1 MIIKELLK
9 EKNMSV
15 YRLAKE
21 SGIPY
26 TTVNDI
32 CSGRAQLE
40 KCSAET
46 VYKIADT
53 LNVSMEE
60 LLEPYLLPRSSFE
73 NFKSSVCHQVK
84 SAGDIQF
91 IIDTL
96 ESRKI
101 QNYYRLR
108 WYAECF
114 YLLAMLDY
122 LSRENNIPLCQDFD
136 DLRKCKLEKTIYPAG
151 LLAYSAV
158 SENKNILKEAE
169 KNAIPEFIRFNIV
182 ENEVRNVV

>member
-73 NFKSSVCHQVK
+73 NFKSSVCHQ
-84 SAGDIQF
+84 GDILPPP
-91 IIDTL
+91 TL
-96 ESRKI
+96 T
-101 QNYYRLR
+101 LR
-108 WYAECF
+108 GGGF
-114 YLLAMLDY
+114 
-122 LSRENNIPLCQDFD
+122 P
-136 DLRKCKLEKTIYPAG
+136 
-151 LLAYSAV
+151 V
-158 SENKNILKEAE
+158 KNTCV
-169 KNAIPEFIRFNIV
+169 FR
-182 ENEVRNVV
+182 